1 MYDDYDSG
9 DFVRRTVKGGVAL
22 ITIVLTAMAGMWVL
36 REPSP
41 SAIRAAAVVSTSD
54 TEGESTTTTEPLSA
68 QDVTT
73 ETSIVLESGTSVPS
87 DDPDPAATTFES
99 APIDP
104 VEPLDGPDPV
114 GVAATDVPI
123 PTVALPTSTAP
134 TVPPTSAAP
143 ATGDLP
149 YPAAD
154 DGTPLPVQVVYD
166 ENTVTI
172 SGAVP
177 DEASRVRI
185 EVLAAANAQTP
196 DPIVDNQLLVNE
208 HVPISVGVRVIELQS
223 PRFPEGEDD
232 ITAEHAAQFDRV
244 ASVLAAL
251 PNVTALVIGHSDQRG
266 DDATN
271 LALSDQRARSVVN
284 YLTYLGVAPTRL
296 ASRAA
301 GESDLL
307 TLADDA
313 TSLALNR
320 RTEFI
325 FYGVLV
331 V

>member
-1 MYDDYDSG
+1 MYDDYDDDSG

-22 ITIVLTAMAGMWVL
+22 IAIVLTAMAGMWVL
-36 REPSP
+36 REPSQ
-41 SAIRAAAVVSTSD
+41 SAVRAAA
-54 TEGESTTTTEPLSA
+54 EGESTTTTEPVA
-68 QDVTT
+68 APDVTT
-73 ETSIVLESGTSVPS
+73 ETSVAPVSSTSVPS
-87 DDPDPAATTFES
+87 DDPDPAPSTTFES
-99 APIDP
+99 APIEP
-104 VEPLDGPDPV
+104 VEALDGPDAV
-114 GVAATDVPI
+114 GPATTEVPI
-123 PTVALPTSTAP
+123 PTEAPPASTAP
-134 TVPPTSAAP
+134 SVPPTSAAP
-143 ATGDLP
+143 AAANLP
-149 YPAAD
+149 YPAAA

-177 DEASRVRI
+177 DEASRARI

-251 PNVTALVIGHSDQRG
+251 PNVTAVVVGHADQRG

-307 TLADDA
+307 TLADDD